1 MHEIEVI
8 ERQIQNSDENRF
20 IELIKPGIIL
30 AVFTDNSRVDYFIL
44 KCISEVKQ
52 FKQAT
57 LEDLENNSQAKIQE
71 IEGVYFDKLCAK
83 KNTILFKLIKVKNVS
98 IYLQSVRYICIGV
111 ELRYRN
117 FTITDDMHHES

>member
-57 LEDLENNSQAKIQE
+57 LEDLENNSQAKIQG
-71 IEGVYFDKLCAK
+71 IEGVYIEKLCAK

-98 IYLQSVRYICIGV
+98 
-111 ELRYRN
+111 
-117 FTITDDMHHES
+117 FTCRVSDIFVLGLN